1 MPFKINTNATWYE
14 TSGSILYL
22 VKGLPIIFL
31 FFLLRVNFFSD
42 KELRYITK
50 SEFPELIKCEA
61 LCESLSYS
69 KKFPVNLILDGN
81 PDIHP
86 RVCEKLTSPSFQPMT
101 NKQLSLSY
109 LERQRTQKYY
119 I

>member
-1 MPFKINTNATWYE
+1 MK

-22 VKGLPIIFL
+22 VNGLPITIFL
-31 FFLLRVNFFSD
+31 FFLLRINFFSD

-50 SEFPELIKCEA
+50 SELPELIKCEA

-69 KKFPVNLILDGN
+69 KKLPVNLILDGN

-86 RVCEKLTSPSFQPMT
+86 RVCEKLTSPSFPA
-101 NKQLSLSY
+101 NDKQAALIVLFRETTYAEILYMISSHSL
-109 LERQRTQKYY
+109 
-119 I
+119 